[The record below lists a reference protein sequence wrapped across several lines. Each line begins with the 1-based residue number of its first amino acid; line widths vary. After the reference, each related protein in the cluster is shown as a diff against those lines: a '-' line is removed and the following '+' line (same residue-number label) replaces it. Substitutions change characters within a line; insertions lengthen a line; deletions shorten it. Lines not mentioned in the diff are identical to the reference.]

1 MRFLLLFLIIFPIS
15 FSAQAWTPID
25 SVYINSGNPKFPFP
39 QFLPYQNGALGNL
52 ATHSGVGV
60 THLEMEQTIR
70 DAYRIMMNRA
80 SKPGGGVGGTDYVY
94 FNSNPSCTE
103 GDGYAMLAA
112 AAMADKKTF
121 DGLWLWIHDNA
132 MNKVVSYSTG
142 QAAPAYLYSTLP
154 GWQNSTG
161 TNSATDGDVDIAL
174 ALFTAY
180 KQWGEFMGINDNKG
194 NPISYKHDLI
204 EFLKGMTDTLPFASN
219 PAMLICGDIG
229 MDGYIKG
236 GDTWTEMTNWASN
249 IAQSGFSKAP
259 NYGGPQTEYIDYTAP
274 SYFHEFADYLTKE
287 NPSLYAWNI
296 SQFQR
301 CEASSD
307 WIMGQ
312 LLTSP
317 RMIPSAGHVALSA
330 ANVATFTQM
339 NEGEDFRLSWR
350 TILNYVW
357 HGNPPSIWD
366 PAAHQPKSGAANTF
380 ERDVGL
386 RYAKFLWDTRQAPWG
401 NQCTTVPNAAYTYW
415 GTPVIKNQY
424 DVLGNPLGTFF
435 LNWVPGTGA
444 PSAVASQDFNLMAQL
459 YRQCELTWDA
469 EIPGDGYLTSVP
481 KYYHGW
487 FRLLGMLVLTGNYQ
501 PPSTFQPTANMK
513 VYMAIDKTFGF
524 EGDSVTYTIDYRNY
538 GSLDASGV
546 TIIDTLPKDF
556 IFLSAP
562 GTISGVYSP
571 AANTVTWNIG
581 AVPGFKSATGI
592 AHTTGEV
599 VLKIKVGNPTQTQY
613 RNRATVSCTNG
624 SGWTSNEYPNHISS
638 VMERNFLDIAKHA
651 LVVKNL
657 VSTPS
662 PKSGTS
668 VQFTINFK
676 NTSDAGWI
684 NGGRPGVHFAYA
696 MDANTPS
703 GASKVMRLRLF
714 HDADEAYIDYGNY
727 RFSYFLYDS
736 LRKCYP
742 EGASGCTLGWQ
753 VQTYVTEGLNASYI
767 KIFQENITPG
777 QDSLGKWN
785 QRIVVQFSDPTN
797 PNRVINLAATDCL
810 LQQYFGN
817 LGTNIHRGGGSPLRL
832 IWDLHTDYNNP
843 QSVWNDDWSWDA
855 SAVDIEGGMYWP
867 ITNDWT
873 DLDNPNIPVT
883 TWNPHACSQAS
894 HTVKNVLIEEWDGY
908 TWRRVAGNGP
918 LPGRDVNNVVI
929 RDTIPAGLSLNA
941 QTVMTP
947 PGFTQTISGNVI
959 TWTKPKMQ
967 VKDSGTITFTATA
980 SSSCPLRTK
989 RLVNRTWISA
999 DKESPVSDSSIVTLM
1014 CDSMNVIT
1022 PTKSVL
1028 TLKDPSSNIIPN
1040 GDTAR
1045 IDTTAFFITV
1055 KDSDQNVN
1063 NAARDTISAIVKNP
1077 SSGDSLMV
1085 KLIET
1090 GNATGVFQ
1098 SAAAI
1103 MVASQSGPNK
1113 IVTNGGE
1120 SVYITYTD
1128 QNDSTD
1134 ISQAFLVTLAAF
1146 PTPVYGWILDANG
1159 DGGADSAV
1167 VVFSKALAASP
1178 DSLRIYFPD
1187 QVNYQTVKT
1196 GQGSMQPNGNLLFV
1210 KFASPFGSATTSFTL
1225 GGQGSGFS
1233 FLTTGGAV
1241 RKFQFPVADSIG
1253 PIIIDA
1259 QVVERAGGAT
1269 IDTLYVT
1276 FSEAIKKTSLKG
1288 QSLILIKNGAPTVVA
1303 VDTVDSLTP
1312 SRFAL
1317 ACAAGSPQPLPGD
1330 SVRINTAGPV
1340 RDLYGNAAHPL
1351 NPAVAITLKQI
1362 PPAIFKAY
1370 YVDRDAGGA
1379 ADGYLDT
1386 AIIRFNKKVSLS
1398 DLSFQ
1403 LDWGIGF
1410 NVTNIAGDTVAY
1422 AGADSMSVGIA
1433 LRTVFPYTGLL
1444 ATSGDMLVTVRFNSF
1459 PGESRQAKVADSA
1472 APVIDSA
1479 VYYVNKETNAACD
1492 SLKVVF
1498 SEPANI
1504 SQSITPFMLSGKSGA
1519 PYVFTL
1525 SRTGGSGA
1533 VALFCVSP
1541 PGKGLP
1547 QTGDAMWIAANSSV
1561 SDVGGV
1567 FQNNV
1572 NNRKV
1577 ALKIIRPKT
1586 DWKASIACN
1595 PFAPGPGSTC
1605 VSIDGPVP
1613 GTAIIIKPAIAS
1625 LTLPAMAPSLKIF
1638 DVLGN
1643 CMFENQLALRGADNN
1658 SYYFVWDGRNKNS
1671 RWVGSGIYRAI
1682 ITVTDETGTS
1692 SKSVSI
1698 GVKR

>member
-1 MRFLLLFLIIFPIS
+1 MRLKLFFLLIFP
-15 FSAQAWTPID
+15 FSLVAQSWTPLD
-25 SVYINSGNPKFPFP
+25 SVYINSGNPAFPFP
-39 QFLPYQNGALGNL
+39 QFLPYQNPTATLGNL

-60 THLEMEQTIR
+60 THWEMEQTIR

-154 GWQNSTG
+154 GWQNTKT

-180 KQWGEFMGINDNKG
+180 KQWGEFMGTNDSKG
-194 NPISYKHDLI
+194 NPISYKHDLV

-249 IAQSGFSKAP
+249 TAQSGFLKAP

-274 SYFHEFADYLTKE
+274 AYFHEFAGFLSNE
-287 NPSLYAWNI
+287 SPALYAWNI

-312 LLTSP
+312 LLTNP

-330 ANVATFTQM
+330 ANVAMFTQM

-357 HGNPPSIWD
+357 HGNPPSVWD
-366 PAAHQPKSGAANTF
+366 PAAHQPKSGTANTF
-380 ERDVGL
+380 ERDIGL
-386 RYAKFLWDTRQAPWG
+386 RYAKFLWDARQAPWSD
-401 NQCTTVPNAAYTYW
+401 QCTTVPNAAYTYW

-459 YRQCELTWDA
+459 YRQCEMTWDA
-469 EIPGDGYLTSVP
+469 EIPNDGYLTSVP

-501 PPSTFQPTANMK
+501 PPSTFQPAANMK

-538 GSLDASGV
+538 GSQDAQGV
-546 TIIDTLPKDF
+546 SIVDTLHKDF
-556 IFLSAP
+556 VFLSATN
-562 GTISGVYSP
+562 GGLYSSAP
-571 AANTVTWNIG
+571 NTVTWNIG
-581 AVPGFKSATGI
+581 TVPGFKTATGI
-592 AHTTGEV
+592 SPTKGQV
-599 VLKIKVGNPTQTQY
+599 VLKVKVGNTTQNQY
-613 RNRATVSCTNG
+613 RNRATVSCSNG
-624 SGWTSNEYPNHISS
+624 SGWTSNEYPNDLSS
-638 VMERNFLDIAKHA
+638 VMKRNFLDIAKRA
-651 LVVKNL
+651 LVVKNS
-657 VSTPS
+657 VSIPN

-684 NGGRPGVHFAYA
+684 NGGRPGVHFAYS

-736 LRKCYP
+736 LRKCYQ
-742 EGASGCTLGWQ
+742 GTTGCTLGWQ
-753 VQTYVTEGLNASYI
+753 VTPYVTEGLDKSYI

-873 DLDNPNIPVT
+873 DPNDTNIVVT

-929 RDTIPAGLSLNA
+929 RDTIPVGLSLNA
-941 QTVMTP
+941 QTVTTP
-947 PGFTQTISGNVI
+947 PGFTQTINGNVI

-989 RLVNRTWISA
+989 RLVNRAWISA
-999 DKESPVSDSSIVTLM
+999 DKESPVADSAIVTLT

-1022 PTKSVL
+1022 PTKSVI
-1028 TLKDPSSNIIPN
+1028 TLKDPSSNIIPS
-1040 GDTAR
+1040 GDMAR

-1055 KDSDQNVN
+1055 KDSDQNIN
-1063 NAARDTISAIVKNP
+1063 NGARDTISAIVKNP

-1085 KLIET
+1085 KLAET
-1090 GNATGVFQ
+1090 GVVTGIFQ
-1098 SAAAI
+1098 SVSPVT
-1103 MVASQSGPNK
+1103 VASQSGPNK
-1113 IVTNGGE
+1113 ISTAGGE
-1120 SVYITYTD
+1120 TVYITYSD
-1128 QNDSTD
+1128 QFDSTD
-1134 ISQAFLVTLAAF
+1134 ISQAYLVTLSTF
-1146 PTPVYGWILDANG
+1146 PVPVYGWLLDANG
-1159 DGGADSAV
+1159 DGKADSAV
-1167 VVFSKALAASP
+1167 VIYSKALTARP
-1178 DSLRIYFPD
+1178 DSLLFYFPD
-1187 QVNYQTVKT
+1187 QANFQTVKS
-1196 GQGSMQPNGNLLFV
+1196 GQGVIQQNGNIV
-1210 KFASPFGSATTSFTL
+1210 TVSFAVPFATATTSFIS
-1225 GGQGSGFS
+1225 GGTGSGFS
-1233 FLTTGGAV
+1233 FLTDGVTA

-1253 PIIIDA
+1253 PVITSA
-1259 QVVERAGGAT
+1259 QVVERASGNT
-1269 IDTLYVT
+1269 IDTLYAT
-1276 FSEAIKKTSLKG
+1276 FSEAITPASLKG
-1288 QSLILIKNGAPTVVA
+1288 VSLVLVKNGVSTVITIDA
-1303 VDTVDSLTP
+1303 VRTLIST
-1312 SRFAL
+1312 RFAL
-1317 ACAAGSPQPLPGD
+1317 ACAAGTPQPLAGD
-1330 SVRINTAGPV
+1330 SLRINPAGPA
-1340 RDLYGNAAHPL
+1340 RDLYGNGAHSR
-1351 NPAVAITLKQI
+1351 NPAVVITLRQI
-1362 PPAIFKAY
+1362 PPTILKAY
-1370 YVDRDAGGA
+1370 YVDRNAGR
-1379 ADGYLDT
+1379 ADGYVDT
-1386 AIIRFNKKVSLS
+1386 AFIQFNKKVSLG
-1398 DLSFQ
+1398 DLSFL
-1403 LDWGIGF
+1403 LDWSNGLL
-1410 NVTNIAGDTVAY
+1410 VDNIRGDTISY
-1422 AGADSMSVGIA
+1422 IGTDSTRVGIA
-1433 LRTVFPYTGLL
+1433 LRTVFPYTGILR
-1444 ATSGDMLVTVRFNSF
+1444 TSGAMNIIARFNDF
-1459 PGESRQAKVADSA
+1459 PGESRQGTVADSA

-1479 VYYVNKETNAACD
+1479 TYYVNTNTARACD
-1492 SLKVVF
+1492 TLVVVF
-1498 SEPANI
+1498 SEPVTIN
-1504 SQSITPFMLSGKSGA
+1504 QSLNPFRLSGKSA
-1519 PYVFTL
+1519 SSYTF
-1525 SRTGGSGA
+1525 
-1533 VALFCVSP
+1533 ALTPIAFAGKIDTFCVSSASL
-1541 PGKGLP
+1541 PGVP
-1547 QTGDAMWIAANSSV
+1547 QNGDTMWIAANNSV
-1561 SDVGGV
+1561 SDAGGV
-1567 FQNNV
+1567 FQNNG

-1577 ALKIIRPKT
+1577 LVNVVQHKI
-1586 DWKASIACN
+1586 DWKPFLACN
-1595 PFAPGPGSTC
+1595 PFTPGPGFICSAAN
-1605 VSIDGPVP
+1605 GQP
-1613 GTAIIIKPAIAS
+1613 GTVITIKPINPLLA
-1625 LTLPAMAPSLKIF
+1625 LPHMTLRLQIF

-1643 CMFENQLALRGADNN
+1643 FIFESPLAQKGADGN

-1671 RWVGSGIYRAI
+1671 RWVGSGVYRAV
-1682 ITVTDETGTS
+1682 ITVIDENGTS
-1692 SKSVSI
+1692 SKSITI